1 MELGVSVLLRPKI
14 ERNRGQFV
22 NQRVSEAVFAE
33 VDGLYVGAAGIA
45 TLDADVREC
54 FGGIDGQF
62 GVVFLAAAGADNAAE
77 FPLAQAEATDQ
88 VSAGAVALW
97 AKHARD
103 RLAAAEWAQGVGVAL
118 ELQRNLYTNEFRVGL
133 KKGEGEEL
141 AGFGRDLSGAGPEVI
156 QQVGP
161 GIG

>member
-22 NQRVSEAVFAE
+22 DQRVGEAVLAE
-33 VDGLYVGAAGIA
+33 IDGLDVGAAGIA
-45 TLDADVREC
+45 ALDPDVGER
-54 FGGIDGQF
+54 FGSIDGQF
-62 GVVFLAAAGADNAAE
+62 GVVFLAASGADDTAE
-77 FPLAQAEATDQ
+77 FPLAQAEAADQ

-103 RLAAAEWAQGVGVAL
+103 WLAAAEWAQGMGVAL
-118 ELQRNLYTNEFRVGL
+118 ELKRNVCTNEFRVGL